1 MGQPEN
7 VGQKGGPGLTGD
19 TGVQRVNVEKMD
31 DQGMLDRMVTE
42 D

>member
-1 MGQPEN
+1 MN
-7 VGQKGGPGLTGD
+7 VEQKGGPGLLGD

-31 DQGMLDRMVTE
+31 DQGKLDRMKNE